1 MSKDQFPVLVF
12 KDNGP
17 HQRAGGSYDHKVVE
31 SAEELDAAL
40 ADGWYA
46 TLPEAIGENKAVVAK
61 EPAPTTATA
70 SKAPSA
76 QAKPKSAPAQ
86 PWAKV

>member
-12 KDNGP
+12 KNNGP

-31 SAEELDAAL
+31 SVEELDAAL

-46 TLPEAIGENKAVVAK
+46 TLPEAIAEDKAVVAK
-61 EPAPTTATA
+61 ESALTPAT
-70 SKAPSA
+70 SVRAPSA
-76 QAKPKSAPAQ
+76 QAKTKSAPAQ
-86 PWAKV
+86 PWAKE